1 MPKKDNVYLGDGEQE
16 DRTRFSLVKVGVDTG
31 RLNRGF
37 TKQTADSSNK
47 NMDIPPISLAV
58 GRYWRL
64 RYDGDM
70 GYEPSRPLVDRI
82 LRFWRLKWRE
92 VCEQRTDN
100 SWNITDDEPTGH
112 MVTINS
118 LQGKLC
124 SVGGLRLNCRTV
136 MQTNT
141 LAQRPCLSVCP
152 SWALK

>member
-64 RYDGDM
+64 RYDGNM
-70 GYEPSRPLVDRI
+70 GHEPSRPLVDRI

-100 SWNITDDEPTGH
+100 SRNITDDEPTGH

-118 LQGKLC
+118 LARKTLRCRRFEAKLPDPDANQHFGPAT
-124 SVGGLRLNCRTV
+124 VFERLPI
-136 MQTNT
+136 MG
-141 LAQRPCLSVCP
+141 S
-152 SWALK
+152 